1 MTDNDI
7 CKFFVEFDLKFRQ
20 LELELRARLNDVWV
34 RVNCVE
40 DRLPFIEEYEKR
52 QIDENRKVSKRINEL
67 EELYKSDARNMKQV
81 LSELAKDNKRITKL
95 ERHFSGDYQ
104 LIASKLNPHKC
115 PVCDG
120 HGNIYSDYLCN
131 QEMLLAGWHRDA
143 LRSAYKQC
151 VSCEGKGIVWG

>member
-40 DRLPFIEEYEKR
+40 DRLPFIEDHKTR
-52 QIDENRKVSKRINEL
+52 QLDENRKISHRVDEL
-67 EELYKSDARNMKQV
+67 ETEIKELKRFQDITHEQYKLITDR
-81 LSELAKDNKRITKL
+81 KR
-95 ERHFSGDYQ
+95 
-104 LIASKLNPHKC
+104 PHKC

-120 HGNIYSDYLCN
+120 FGKKLYLIA
-131 QEMLLAGWHRDA
+131 QESRLCDT
-143 LRSAYKQC
+143 
-151 VSCEGKGIVWG
+151 CEGKGIVWG